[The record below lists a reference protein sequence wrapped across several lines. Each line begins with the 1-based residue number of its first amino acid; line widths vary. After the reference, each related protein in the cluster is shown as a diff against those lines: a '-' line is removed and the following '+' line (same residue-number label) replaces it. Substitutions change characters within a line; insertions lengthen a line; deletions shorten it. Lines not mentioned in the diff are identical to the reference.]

1 MDPPSDLEEPE
12 WCAAVRELLKEDQAP
27 KALKA
32 ADRGLREAVKRKDR
46 VTQEPRP

>member
-1 MDPPSDLEEPE
+1 MCVSLQEPE
-12 WCAAVRELLKEDQAP
+12 WCAGVRELLKEDQAS

-46 VTQEPRP
+46 VTEELLP